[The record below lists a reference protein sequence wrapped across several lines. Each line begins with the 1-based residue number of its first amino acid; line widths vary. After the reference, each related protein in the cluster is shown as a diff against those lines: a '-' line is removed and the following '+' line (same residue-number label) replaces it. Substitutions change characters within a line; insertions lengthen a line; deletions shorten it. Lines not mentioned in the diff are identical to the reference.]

1 MGKYAQDAAK
11 LLELVGG
18 KENIAAVSH
27 CITRMRFVLND
38 PALANIEA
46 IEAKGVSK
54 GIAKGPLYF
63 FQRSDSTVTL
73 KVVSDI
79 EAEKARLAVAQEQSI
94 RQLNALAE
102 KCQEDA
108 GEEMAVLFETHAMLV
123 EDEDFVECITSLID
137 EESCNAEHAV
147 EQAGIQFAAMFAA
160 MDDAYMQ
167 ARAADIKDVAKRILN
182 NLLGVVDGGIHSDVP
197 VILAADDLAPSETLQ
212 LDKSKILGFVTM
224 GGSGNSHTA
233 ILARTMGIPAIC
245 GAGEALAEGYNGRVG
260 YIDGETG
267 QLIIDPDAMTQA
279 ALKEKYEKQQETRK
293 LLETMKGQEDIT
305 LDGKKMLLYCN
316 IGSPED
322 VAAVLAN
329 DGQGI
334 GLFRSEFLYLSA
346 SDYPT
351 EDEQFE
357 AYRSVAD
364 AMNGKRVVI
373 RTLDI
378 GADKQ
383 VDYFD
388 MKEEENP
395 ALGVRAIRICLN
407 RPEVFRTQLRALY
420 RASVYGKIAIMFPM
434 ITSVWEV
441 KECKRACMSVMKELE
456 AEGIPYDKDTELGIM
471 IETPSSVF
479 VAEELAKLVD
489 FFSVG
494 TNDLTQYTLACDRQA
509 NDLGKFYDPH
519 HPALLRAIKMAAD
532 AAHKAGIWIGIC
544 GELGA
549 DISMLP
555 TFLAMGID
563 ELSVSPSAVLP
574 VRAAI
579 RQSIAQTCTLEMLE
593 C

>member
-1 MGKYAQDAAK
+1 M
-11 LLELVGG
+11 
-18 KENIAAVSH
+18 
-27 CITRMRFVLND
+27 IT
-38 PALANIEA
+38 IQG
-46 IEAKGVSK
+46 KGVSK

-63 FQRSDSTVTL
+63 FQRSDTTVTL

-94 RQLNALAE
+94 QQLNALAE
-102 KCQEDA
+102 KCRDDA
-108 GEEMAVLFETHAMLV
+108 GDEMAVLFETHAMFV

-137 EESCNAEHAV
+137 EKSCNAEYAV

-167 ARAADIKDVAKRILN
+167 ARAADIKDVAKRIVN
-182 NLLGVVDGGIHSDVP
+182 NLLGVVDGGIRSDVP

-245 GAGEALAEGYNGRVG
+245 GAGEALAEGYNGRIG

-279 ALKEKYEKQQETRK
+279 ALKEKYEKQQETKK

-357 AYRSVAD
+357 AYRSVAA

-434 ITSVWEV
+434 IASVWEV
-441 KECKRACMSVMKELE
+441 KECKRACVSVMKELE

>member
-1 MGKYAQDAAK
+1 M
-11 LLELVGG
+11 
-18 KENIAAVSH
+18 
-27 CITRMRFVLND
+27 IT
-38 PALANIEA
+38 IQG
-46 IEAKGVSK
+46 KGVSK

-63 FQRSDSTVTL
+63 FQRSDTTVTL

-279 ALKEKYEKQQETRK
+279 ALKEKYEKQQETKK

-494 TNDLTQYTLACDRQA
+494 TNDLLSIPWPATVRQTIWVSSMILIIPLCSVPSKWLPMLPIRLASGSVSAASWVLTFPCCLPSWLWVSMNCLYLPLPCCLFVQPSAR
-509 NDLGKFYDPH
+509 
-519 HPALLRAIKMAAD
+519 ALLKLARWRCWSAD
-532 AAHKAGIWIGIC
+532 ACLK
-544 GELGA
+544 
-549 DISMLP
+549 
-555 TFLAMGID
+555 
-563 ELSVSPSAVLP
+563 
-574 VRAAI
+574 
-579 RQSIAQTCTLEMLE
+579 
-593 C
+593 

>member
-1 MGKYAQDAAK
+1 M
-11 LLELVGG
+11 
-18 KENIAAVSH
+18 
-27 CITRMRFVLND
+27 IT
-38 PALANIEA
+38 IQG
-46 IEAKGVSK
+46 KGVSK

-63 FQRSDSTVTL
+63 FQRSDTTVTL

-102 KCQEDA
+102 KCREDA
-108 GEEMAVLFETHAMLV
+108 GEEMAVLFETHAMFV

-233 ILARTMGIPAIC
+233 ILARTMGIPAIY

-267 QLIIDPDAMTQA
+267 QLIIDPDSMTQA
-279 ALKEKYEKQQETRK
+279 ALKEKYEKQQETKK

>member
-1 MGKYAQDAAK
+1 M
-11 LLELVGG
+11 
-18 KENIAAVSH
+18 
-27 CITRMRFVLND
+27 IT
-38 PALANIEA
+38 IQG
-46 IEAKGVSK
+46 KGVSK

-63 FQRSDSTVTL
+63 FQRSDTTVTL

-108 GEEMAVLFETHAMLV
+108 GEEMAALFETHAMFV

-267 QLIIDPDAMTQA
+267 QLIIDPDARTQA
-279 ALKEKYEKQQETRK
+279 ALKEKYEKQQETKK

-456 AEGIPYDKDTELGIM
+456 AEGIPYDKDTEPGIM

>member
-1 MGKYAQDAAK
+1 M
-11 LLELVGG
+11 
-18 KENIAAVSH
+18 
-27 CITRMRFVLND
+27 IT
-38 PALANIEA
+38 IQG
-46 IEAKGVSK
+46 KGVSK

-63 FQRSDSTVTL
+63 FQRSDTTVTL
-73 KVVSDI
+73 KVVSDT

-94 RQLNALAE
+94 RQLKALAE
-102 KCQEDA
+102 QCQEDA
-108 GEEMAVLFETHAMLV
+108 GEEMAVLFETHAMFV

-137 EESCNAEHAV
+137 EKSCNAEYAV

-167 ARAADIKDVAKRILN
+167 ARAADIKDVAKRILD
-182 NLLGVVDGGIHSDVP
+182 NLLGVVDGGIRSDVP
-197 VILAADDLAPSETLQ
+197 VILAADDLVPSETLQ

-245 GAGEALAEGYNGRVG
+245 GVGEALAESYNGRVG

-279 ALKEKYEKQQETRK
+279 ALKEKYEKQQETKK

-357 AYRSVAD
+357 AYRSVAA

-395 ALGVRAIRICLN
+395 ALGVRTIRICLN

-441 KECKRACMSVMKELE
+441 KECKRACVSVMKELE
-456 AEGIPYDKDTELGIM
+456 AEGIPYNKDTELGIM

-509 NDLGKFYDPH
+509 NDLGKFFDPH

>member
-1 MGKYAQDAAK
+1 M
-11 LLELVGG
+11 
-18 KENIAAVSH
+18 
-27 CITRMRFVLND
+27 IT
-38 PALANIEA
+38 IQG
-46 IEAKGVSK
+46 KGVSK

-63 FQRSDSTVTL
+63 FQRSDTTVTL

-137 EESCNAEHAV
+137 EESCNAEYAV

-167 ARAADIKDVAKRILN
+167 ARAADIKDVAKRIVN
-182 NLLGVVDGGIHSDVP
+182 NLLGVVDGGIRSDVP

-245 GAGEALAEGYNGRVG
+245 GAGEALAESYNGRVG

-279 ALKEKYEKQQETRK
+279 ALKEKYEKQQETKK

-357 AYRSVAD
+357 AYRSVAA

-434 ITSVWEV
+434 IASVWEV

-479 VAEELAKLVD
+479 VAEELAQLVD

-509 NDLGKFYDPH
+509 SDLGKFYDPH

>member
-1 MGKYAQDAAK
+1 M
-11 LLELVGG
+11 
-18 KENIAAVSH
+18 
-27 CITRMRFVLND
+27 IT
-38 PALANIEA
+38 IQG
-46 IEAKGVSK
+46 KGVSK

-63 FQRSDSTVTL
+63 FQRSDTTVTL

-79 EAEKARLAVAQEQSI
+79 EAEKARLAVAQKQSI
-94 RQLNALAE
+94 QQLNALAE
-102 KCQEDA
+102 QCQEDA

-279 ALKEKYEKQQETRK
+279 ALKEKYEKQQETKK

-357 AYRSVAD
+357 AYRSVAA

-509 NDLGKFYDPH
+509 SDLGKFYDPH

>member
-1 MGKYAQDAAK
+1 M
-11 LLELVGG
+11 
-18 KENIAAVSH
+18 
-27 CITRMRFVLND
+27 IT
-38 PALANIEA
+38 IQG
-46 IEAKGVSK
+46 KGVSK

-63 FQRSDSTVTL
+63 FQRSDTTVTL

-108 GEEMAVLFETHAMLV
+108 GEEMAVLFETHAMFV

-167 ARAADIKDVAKRILN
+167 ARAADIKDVATRILN

-279 ALKEKYEKQQETRK
+279 ALKEKYEKQQETKK

>member
-1 MGKYAQDAAK
+1 MITIEGKSVFGGVSIGKLMFYKRNEKVIRRTHVDDVDAEWKRFEEAK
-11 LLELVGG
+11 NTAIEQLQELYQKALKEVGEANAAIFEIHQMMLDDLDYLESIEGIIRTQSVNA
-18 KENIAAVSH
+18 EYAVS
-27 CITRMRFVLND
+27 TTADNF
-38 PALANIEA
+38 
-46 IEAKGVSK
+46 
-54 GIAKGPLYF
+54 
-63 FQRSDSTVTL
+63 
-73 KVVSDI
+73 
-79 EAEKARLAVAQEQSI
+79 AQ
-94 RQLNALAE
+94 
-102 KCQEDA
+102 
-108 GEEMAVLFETHAMLV
+108 
-123 EDEDFVECITSLID
+123 
-137 EESCNAEHAV
+137 
-147 EQAGIQFAAMFAA
+147 MFAS

-182 NLLGVVDGGIHSDVP
+182 NLLGVVDGGIRSDVP
-197 VILAADDLAPSETLQ
+197 VILAADDLTPSETLQ

-279 ALKEKYEKQQETRK
+279 ALKEKYEKQQETKK

-357 AYRSVAD
+357 AYRSVAA

>member
-1 MGKYAQDAAK
+1 M
-11 LLELVGG
+11 
-18 KENIAAVSH
+18 
-27 CITRMRFVLND
+27 IT
-38 PALANIEA
+38 IQG
-46 IEAKGVSK
+46 KGVSK

-63 FQRSDSTVTL
+63 FQRSDTTVTL

-94 RQLNALAE
+94 QQLNALAE
-102 KCQEDA
+102 QCREDA
-108 GEEMAVLFETHAMLV
+108 GEEMAVLFETHAMFV

-137 EESCNAEHAV
+137 EKSCNAEYAV

-167 ARAADIKDVAKRILN
+167 ARAADIKDVAKRIAN
-182 NLLGVVDGGIHSDVP
+182 NLLGVVDGGIRSDVP

-245 GAGEALAEGYNGRVG
+245 GAGEALAESYNGRVG

-279 ALKEKYEKQQETRK
+279 ALKEKYEKQQETKK

-357 AYRSVAD
+357 AYRSVAA

-383 VDYFD
+383 VDYFN

-441 KECKRACMSVMKELE
+441 KECKRACVSVMKELE
-456 AEGIPYDKDTELGIM
+456 AEGIPYNKDTELGIM
-471 IETPSSVF
+471 VETPSSVF

-579 RQSIAQTCTLEMLE
+579 RQSIAQTCTLEKLE

>member
-1 MGKYAQDAAK
+1 M
-11 LLELVGG
+11 
-18 KENIAAVSH
+18 
-27 CITRMRFVLND
+27 IT
-38 PALANIEA
+38 IQG
-46 IEAKGVSK
+46 KGVSK

-63 FQRSDSTVTL
+63 FQRSDTTVTL

-94 RQLNALAE
+94 QQLNALAE
-102 KCQEDA
+102 QCQEDA
-108 GEEMAVLFETHAMLV
+108 GEEMAVLFETHAMFV

-137 EESCNAEHAV
+137 EKSCNAEYAV

-167 ARAADIKDVAKRILN
+167 ARAADIKDVAKRIVN
-182 NLLGVVDGGIHSDVP
+182 NLLGVVDGGIRSDVP

-279 ALKEKYEKQQETRK
+279 ALKEKYEKQQETKK

-357 AYRSVAD
+357 AYRSVAA

-383 VDYFD
+383 VDYFN

-441 KECKRACMSVMKELE
+441 KECKRACVSVMKELE
-456 AEGIPYDKDTELGIM
+456 AEGIPYNKDTELGIM
-471 IETPSSVF
+471 VETPSSVF

>member
-1 MGKYAQDAAK
+1 M
-11 LLELVGG
+11 
-18 KENIAAVSH
+18 
-27 CITRMRFVLND
+27 IT
-38 PALANIEA
+38 IQG
-46 IEAKGVSK
+46 KGVSK

-63 FQRSDSTVTL
+63 FQRSDTTVTL
-73 KVVSDI
+73 KVVSDT

-94 RQLNALAE
+94 QQLNALAE
-102 KCQEDA
+102 KCRDDA
-108 GEEMAVLFETHAMLV
+108 GEEMAVLFETHAMFV

-137 EESCNAEHAV
+137 EKSCNAEYAV

-182 NLLGVVDGGIHSDVP
+182 NLLGVVDGGIRSDVP

-245 GAGEALAEGYNGRVG
+245 GAGEALAESYNGRVG

-279 ALKEKYEKQQETRK
+279 ALKEKYEKQQETKK

-357 AYRSVAD
+357 AYRSVAA

-441 KECKRACMSVMKELE
+441 KECKRACVSVMKELE